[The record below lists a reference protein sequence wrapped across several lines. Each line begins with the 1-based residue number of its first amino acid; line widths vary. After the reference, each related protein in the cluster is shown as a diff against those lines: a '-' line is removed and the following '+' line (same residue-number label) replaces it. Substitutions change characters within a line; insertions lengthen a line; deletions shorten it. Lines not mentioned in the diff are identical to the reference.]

1 MVTYKLVDVNEIL
14 TQPLIIQ
21 IRQEQITTPA
31 NIIPPI
37 IATYII
43 I

>member
-1 MVTYKLVDVNEIL
+1 MVTYKLVDVYEIL

-21 IRQEQITTPA
+21 MRQEQARTPA
-31 NIIPPI
+31 NIIPTI